1 MVGNLFYG
9 ELYFT
14 AYHNIKNAINAVKKV
29 NQSQFDKETE
39 ILLLEKQKQVLQES
53 INQIKVFDSD
63 NNEINILVNNI
74 DIKLSE
80 IKPQIYELKTQIRKI
95 NQSKNRLKQLSFD
108 TTKIEEVFSEVNLYF
123 SESIK
128 HDIKELNSF
137 YENLYMAR
145 QEILNEQL
153 TIVQDQLNTWEN
165 EAEELD
171 LQRASMLKQ
180 ISNESSIQ
188 AYKSMYGEL
197 TEIEKQLALLKQ
209 NSVAEN
215 IKNLEDDLA
224 KIQTQHIEAAA
235 LLARN
240 IDESRKK
247 FEEINKIYKEI
258 MQKVLKI
265 DAEIKLEKNK
275 TGNISINVKSYKNGI
290 ETDELKGDTAKKISA
305 AAIDLAIRC
314 VRNED
319 NGFIAQDSVIDN
331 IDKNGAKEFIN
342 IVKELSKK
350 YKFQYIMTALKEHLT
365 DNILDE
371 DIIIELNDNSE
382 DGLLMGF
389 KY

>member
-1 MVGNLFYG
+1 M
-9 ELYFT
+9 
-14 AYHNIKNAINAVKKV
+14 
-29 NQSQFDKETE
+29 
-39 ILLLEKQKQVLQES
+39 
-53 INQIKVFDSD
+53 
-63 NNEINILVNNI
+63 
-74 DIKLSE
+74 
-80 IKPQIYELKTQIRKI
+80 
-95 NQSKNRLKQLSFD
+95 
-108 TTKIEEVFSEVNLYF
+108 
-123 SESIK
+123 
-128 HDIKELNSF
+128 
-137 YENLYMAR
+137 
-145 QEILNEQL
+145 
-153 TIVQDQLNTWEN
+153 
-165 EAEELD
+165 
-171 LQRASMLKQ
+171 
-180 ISNESSIQ
+180 
-188 AYKSMYGEL
+188 
-197 TEIEKQLALLKQ
+197 
-209 NSVAEN
+209 
-215 IKNLEDDLA
+215 
-224 KIQTQHIEAAA
+224 
-235 LLARN
+235 LARN